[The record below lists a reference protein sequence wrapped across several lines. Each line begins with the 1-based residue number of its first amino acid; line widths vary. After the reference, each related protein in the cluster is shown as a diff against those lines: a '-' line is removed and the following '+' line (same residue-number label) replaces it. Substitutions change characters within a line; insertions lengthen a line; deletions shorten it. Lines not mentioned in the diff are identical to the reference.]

1 MTRPAY
7 ATALVRE
14 NICKIT
20 ETKKSRLLCCLI
32 QADSDS
38 DLAADEG
45 KFASSA
51 GIEM

>member
-1 MTRPAY
+1 MTRPAH
-7 ATALVRE
+7 AAALVRE

-20 ETKKSRLLCCLI
+20 ESKKSRLLCCLT
-32 QADSDS
+32 QADSDG
-38 DLAADEG
+38 DLAAGEG